1 MTIDAVLNLPGNVRF
16 QDVKEVFSQL
26 YRSDGFSRI
35 HYVPGSD
42 FTCGQLFVST
52 ASEYDDQSS
61 ALHVEPGV
69 DVRLLEV
76 HEKKSAFT
84 ASCDRYFWSFE
95 GENGTR
101 RMHRVSNPWS
111 IAVLK
116 ALADFFGGTV
126 DFDDSD
132 SSFADHVV
140 EPKSNELNCPTDGAP
155 WQSLM
160 ERIAAVKPLDK
171 GALR

>member
-16 QDVKEVFSQL
+16 QDVKEVLTQL
-26 YRSDGFSRI
+26 YGGEDEPVMYFL
-35 HYVPGSD
+35 PGSD
-42 FTCGQLFVST
+42 FTCGELFVST
-52 ASEYDDQSS
+52 EVEYDDQSS

-69 DVRLLEV
+69 DVRLLDV

-101 RMHRVSNPWS
+101 RMHRISNPWS
-111 IAVLK
+111 IAVFK

-140 EPKSNELNCPTDGAP
+140 EPKSHELNCPTDGAP